1 MLAIVIPYYKKEFFE
16 DALVSL
22 ANQTNKNFKIY
33 IGDDSSPED
42 PMNLI
47 RKYNKDLKINYT
59 QFPFNLGGNSLSQ
72 HWGRCISLTGKEEWI
87 MILGDDDKIGPSVVD
102 SFYRNLPVFN
112 EKSNLVR
119 FSSKIIFEETNTI
132 SKVFSHPRWENA
144 EDSFIRRLSGHTR
157 SSLSEYIFSKE
168 AYLKSGFR
176 DFGLGWHSD
185 DLAWLEFSDGKPIYS
200 INEATVFF
208 RISDQNITGKKSNE
222 NEKTIASRKFYKYL
236 SGNKSFFSK
245 EQRLLFARKYERNL
259 RAAKGKLSY
268 MDWLRVL
275 KLYLLNFE
283 PQAMKKTIKRL
294 VRERWFNSSDI
305 QI

>member
-245 EQRLLFARKYERNL
+245 EQRLLFARIYERNL
-259 RAAKGKLSY
+259 RTAKGKLSY